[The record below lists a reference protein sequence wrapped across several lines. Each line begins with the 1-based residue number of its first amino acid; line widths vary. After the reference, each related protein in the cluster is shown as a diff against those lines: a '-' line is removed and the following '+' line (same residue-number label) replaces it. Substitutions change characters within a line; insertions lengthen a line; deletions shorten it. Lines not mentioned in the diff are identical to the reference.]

1 MKKTTILHIL
11 YFIIF
16 ISSISA
22 NNYIFASGN
31 TFSMPQDNEENN
43 SYHTYNIENN
53 DTQYNSESYIIGN
66 KPASTPSPGN
76 KTKTYTNKNY
86 NNSNSNNN
94 NSSAQPEPA
103 ATIES
108 NIKINTKNTQNK
120 YNKNKTN
127 NTSPVTRK
135 IKTKKLP
142 AKNNKSSSKNNT
154 SKKPVTK
161 NITKIEFQK
170 HFIKIPAGNSEEIL
184 FTTTPA
190 KTSGLNFIY
199 KSNDSS
205 IAIFKDKKLTTLKK
219 GFTTIL
225 IMLPDGTIKAAC
237 PVKVI

>member
-1 MKKTTILHIL
+1 MKKTTILHILYNSRSIYLIYIYYIL

-66 KPASTPSPGN
+66 KPASTTSPGN
-76 KTKTYTNKNY
+76 KTKAYTNKNY

-120 YNKNKTN
+120 YNKNKRRLSN
-127 NTSPVTRK
+127 
-135 IKTKKLP
+135 
-142 AKNNKSSSKNNT
+142 
-154 SKKPVTK
+154 
-161 NITKIEFQK
+161 
-170 HFIKIPAGNSEEIL
+170 GNDCS
-184 FTTTPA
+184 
-190 KTSGLNFIY
+190 
-199 KSNDSS
+199 
-205 IAIFKDKKLTTLKK
+205 
-219 GFTTIL
+219 
-225 IMLPDGTIKAAC
+225 
-237 PVKVI
+237 